1 MRFLPVTLPFAL
13 AVAAISGCAKAEAN
27 QIAPLDRSAVQFLAA
42 MASDADAAKAMVNAI
57 SRMELQSGVGQ
68 PADWNV
74 YRSEF
79 AKYKLNRIDIRDD
92 DEALITLTGVSSAK
106 ANSPC
111 YDVLYVWL
119 YRKDQK
125 LDLNYSVD
133 QKARC
138 VQPVQTI
145 PLTERN

>member
-1 MRFLPVTLPFAL
+1 M
-13 AVAAISGCAKAEAN
+13 E
-27 QIAPLDRSAVQFLAA
+27 
-42 MASDADAAKAMVNAI
+42 SDADAAKAMVNAI

-68 PADWNV
+68 PADWNA

-79 AKYKLNRIDIRDD
+79 AKYKLNRIDIRDN

-111 YDVLYVWL
+111 YDVLYIWL
-119 YRKDQK
+119 YRKGQK

-138 VQPVQTI
+138 VQAVQTI